1 MAAKRYQN
9 DYRLDVRFEKSGK
22 VSQSYTY
29 IGRDW
34 YFAASAE
41 TAGKMKKRLFLLV
54 PAGWICFLAAL
65 VPVSAAMH
73 TLPVALVFAVTAV
86 PLMLLTDF
94 TLGLRHMQEPLE
106 RRQADRLNNR
116 YPAAAFFIILFP
128 GLALAGEA
136 VNVLR
141 RVPLYA
147 GDAVFGLAAA
157 LLACAGLCAWR
168 WRHCLEAVER
178 EPRQG

>member
-54 PAGWICFLAAL
+54 PAGWICFVAAL

-73 TLPVALVFAVTAV
+73 TLPVV
-86 PLMLLTDF
+86 D
-94 TLGLRHMQEPLE
+94 E
-106 RRQADRLNNR
+106 
-116 YPAAAFFIILFP
+116 
-128 GLALAGEA
+128 
-136 VNVLR
+136 
-141 RVPLYA
+141 A
-147 GDAVFGLAAA
+147 GDHQTNGVT
-157 LLACAGLCAWR
+157 
-168 WRHCLEAVER
+168 
-178 EPRQG
+178 EPRRLHVDATCKVA